1 MDAVTA
7 VILHFKIQNPKF
19 KTYNLK
25 LPLNIYHLSVYHLS
39 SNLKSSY
46 SFSAFSFALKSKIR
60 RSQTKETKIQD
71 WKEKLKIKLVH

>member
-25 LPLNIYHLSVYHLS
+25 LPFNIYHLSVIISH
-39 SNLKSSY
+39 
-46 SFSAFSFALKSKIR
+46 LKSKI
-60 RSQTKETKIQD
+60 
-71 WKEKLKIKLVH
+71 